1 MGPTLRA
8 ARALVLLAGFYL
20 LGLVLLAALAAAD
33 WAAAVHTPGAFAL
46 KVFLVSAVLALPI
59 VRGMFMLRTPPQEDV
74 PGVRVD
80 ESREP
85 RLWQTVRDVAQ
96 QVGTRAP
103 DEIVLTGD
111 VNAAVSEDSRL
122 LGLVGGTRR
131 LRIGLPL
138 MTGLSE
144 SGLRAVLAH
153 EMGHYGNAD
162 TRLAAVSERGRVH
175 VLRTIAHFEERAD
188 AKVSKE
194 RARQEKKAASAV
206 AKGRKAKEVDTTG
219 TGITYRAMA
228 RLYTAYGKVYLRA
241 TLSGSRRAEFAAD
254 VAAARIAGRD
264 ATSSALR
271 EIPVIDA
278 AHDFYLNCYA
288 TLGVDA
294 GLLPPPGE
302 FLGGFRHLLAARHE
316 ELDALRGELPTEPV
330 SPYDSHPPI
339 AERVARIEALPDDGR
354 ASDPV
359 RPSLS
364 LLADADRSF
373 AAVEE
378 TVLTPA
384 ALGLRRL
391 DWPELVHAAMS
402 VQTERSAQRF
412 GALALGTAGG
422 EDTSPHGTDGGGGTP
437 GHGADAHGTP
447 GHGADARP
455 GADADADR
463 TSRPEADPEGDGAGA
478 GTLGAL
484 LDAID
489 AGALW
494 RIAERLPRSAEAA
507 AAHGRAAREFAR
519 PQLRAGLSQLVSA
532 EYLRQGRA
540 RWQLS
545 WAESAALELPYGHV
559 DELPAALEA
568 AVADRPD
575 TGPLRALLEPVAAP
589 ETSVPAQAPAP
600 GPTA

>member
-175 VLRTIAHFEERAD
+175 VLRTVAHFEERAD

-228 RLYTAYGKVYLRA
+228 RLYTAYGKFYLRA

-316 ELDALRGELPTEPV
+316 ELDELRGELPTEPV

-463 TSRPEADPEGDGAGA
+463 TSRPEAAPEGDGAGA

>member
-1 MGPTLRA
+1 MGPTPRA

-20 LGLVLLAALAAAD
+20 LGLFLLAALATAD
-33 WAAAVHTPGAFAL
+33 WAAAVHTPGPFAL
-46 KVFLVSAVLALPI
+46 KVFIVSAVLALPI
-59 VRGMFMLRTPPQEDV
+59 VRGMFMLRTPPYEDV

-85 RLWQTVRDVAQ
+85 RLWQTVRDIAQ

-103 DEIVLTGD
+103 DEILLTGD

-122 LGLVGGTRR
+122 LGLAGGTRR

-162 TRLAAVSERGRVH
+162 TRLAAISERGRVH
-175 VLRTIAHFEERAD
+175 VLRTVAHFEERAG

-194 RARQEKKAASAV
+194 RARQERKAAAAV

-219 TGITYRAMA
+219 TGVTYRAMA
-228 RLYTAYGKVYLRA
+228 RLYTAYGKFYLRA

-422 EDTSPHGTDGGGGTP
+422 EDTSPRGTDGGGGTP
-437 GHGADAHGTP
+437 GHGADADGTP

-455 GADADADR
+455 GAGADADR
-463 TSRPEADPEGDGAGA
+463 TSRPEAAPEGDGAGA
-478 GTLGAL
+478 ATLGTL

-545 WAESAALELPYGHV
+545 WAESAALELPYGHA

-589 ETSVPAQAPAP
+589 ETSAPAQAPAP

>member
-8 ARALVLLAGFYL
+8 ARVLVLLAGFYL
-20 LGLVLLAALAAAD
+20 LGLVLLALLAAAD

-46 KVFLVSAVLALPI
+46 KVFIVSAVLALPI
-59 VRGMFMLRTPPQEDV
+59 VRGMFMLRMPPQEDV

-85 RLWQTVRDVAQ
+85 RLWQTVRDIAQ

-103 DEIVLTGD
+103 DEILLTGD

-122 LGLVGGTRR
+122 LGLAGGTRR

-138 MTGLSE
+138 MAGLSE

-175 VLRTIAHFEERAD
+175 VLRTIAHFEERAG
-188 AKVSKE
+188 AKVAKE
-194 RARQEKKAASAV
+194 RARQEKKAAAAV

-219 TGITYRAMA
+219 TGVTYRAMA
-228 RLYTAYGKVYLRA
+228 RLYTAYGKFYLRA

-391 DWPELVHAAMS
+391 DWPELVHTAMS
-402 VQTERSAQRF
+402 VRTERSAQRF

-422 EDTSPHGTDGGGGTP
+422 EDTSPRGTDGGGGTP
-437 GHGADAHGTP
+437 GHGADARP
-447 GHGADARP
+447 DADAH
-455 GADADADR
+455 ADR
-463 TSRPEADPEGDGAGA
+463 TSRPEAAPEGDGAGA
-478 GTLGAL
+478 ATLGAL

-494 RIAERLPRSAEAA
+494 RIAERLPRSEEAA

-589 ETSVPAQAPAP
+589 ETSAPAQAPAP

>member
-1 MGPTLRA
+1 MGPTPRA

-20 LGLVLLAALAAAD
+20 LGLFLLAALAAAD
-33 WAAAVHTPGAFAL
+33 WAAAVHTPGPFAL
-46 KVFLVSAVLALPI
+46 KVFIVSAVLALPI
-59 VRGMFMLRTPPQEDV
+59 VRGMFMLRTPPYEDV

-85 RLWQTVRDVAQ
+85 RLWQTVRDIAQ

-103 DEIVLTGD
+103 DEILLTGD

-122 LGLVGGTRR
+122 LGLAGGTRR

-162 TRLAAVSERGRVH
+162 TRLAAISERGRVH
-175 VLRTIAHFEERAD
+175 VLRTVAHFEERAG

-194 RARQEKKAASAV
+194 RARQEKKAAAAV

-219 TGITYRAMA
+219 TGVTYRAMA
-228 RLYTAYGKVYLRA
+228 RLYTAYGKFYLRA

-294 GLLPPPGE
+294 GLLPPTGE

-412 GALALGTAGG
+412 GALALGTAAG
-422 EDTSPHGTDGGGGTP
+422 EDTSPHGTHGGGGTP
-437 GHGADAHGTP
+437 GHGAG
-447 GHGADARP
+447 ARP
-455 GADADADR
+455 GAGADADR

-478 GTLGAL
+478 ATLGAL

-589 ETSVPAQAPAP
+589 ETSAPAQAPAP

>member
-175 VLRTIAHFEERAD
+175 VLRTVAHFEERAD

-228 RLYTAYGKVYLRA
+228 RLYTAYGKFYLRA

-378 TVLTPA
+378 TVLTPYRPGA
-384 ALGLRRL
+384 AAAGLAGAGPRR
-391 DWPELVHAAMS
+391 D
-402 VQTERSAQRF
+402 ERSDRAVRSAVR
-412 GALALGTAGG
+412 GAGARDGGRRGHVSARDGRWRRHAGARGRRPPRRRRRRGPHVTAGG
-422 EDTSPHGTDGGGGTP
+422 GPGGRRR
-437 GHGADAHGTP
+437 H
-447 GHGADARP
+447 
-455 GADADADR
+455 
-463 TSRPEADPEGDGAGA
+463 A

>member
-8 ARALVLLAGFYL
+8 TRALVLLAGFHL
-20 LGLVLLAALAAAD
+20 LGLVLLAALAAVD
-33 WAAAVHTPGAFAL
+33 WAAAVHTPGPFAL
-46 KVFLVSAVLALPI
+46 KVFIVSAVLAIPI
-59 VRGMFMLRTPPQEDV
+59 VRGMFMLRTPPDEDV

-80 ESREP
+80 DSHEP
-85 RLWQTVRDVAQ
+85 RLWQTVRDIAQ

-103 DEIVLTGD
+103 DEILLTGD
-111 VNAAVSEDSRL
+111 VNATVGEDSRF
-122 LGLVGGTRR
+122 LGLAGGTRR
-131 LRIGLPL
+131 LHIGLPL

-144 SGLRAVLAH
+144 TQLRAVLAH

-162 TRLAAVSERGRVH
+162 TRLAAISERGRVH
-175 VLRTIAHFEERAD
+175 VLRTIAHFEARAG

-194 RARQEKKAASAV
+194 RARQEKKAAAAV
-206 AKGRKAKEVDTTG
+206 ARGRKAKEVDTTG

-228 RLYTAYGKVYLRA
+228 RLYTAYGKFYLRA

-254 VAAARIAGRD
+254 IAAARIAGRD
-264 ATSSALR
+264 ATASALR

-288 TLGVDA
+288 TLGADA

-316 ELDALRGELPTEPV
+316 ELDAMRGGGLPDEPV

-339 AERVARIEALPDDGR
+339 AERVARIESLPDDGR

-364 LLADADRSF
+364 LLTDAEGAL

-402 VQTERSAQRF
+402 VHTEQSAQRF
-412 GALALGTAGG
+412 GALVLGAESG
-422 EDTSPHGTDGGGGTP
+422 ETRTERGDGTP
-437 GHGADAHGTP
+437 GREAGG
-447 GHGADARP
+447 
-455 GADADADR
+455 
-463 TSRPEADPEGDGAGA
+463 TSRPEPEGDGAG
-478 GTLGAL
+478 TLGVL

-494 RIAERLPRSAEAA
+494 RITERLPRSEAA
-507 AAHGRAAREFAR
+507 AAATGRAAREFAR

-545 WAESAALELPYGHV
+545 WTESAALELPYGHA

-575 TGPLRALLEPVAAP
+575 TGPLRALLAP
-589 ETSVPAQAPAP
+589 ASTPRTSEPAQAPAP
-600 GPTA
+600 GSTV

>member
-1 MGPTLRA
+1 MGPTPRA

-20 LGLVLLAALAAAD
+20 LGLFLLAALAAAD
-33 WAAAVHTPGAFAL
+33 WAAAVHTPGPFAL
-46 KVFLVSAVLALPI
+46 KVFIVSAVLALPI
-59 VRGMFMLRTPPQEDV
+59 VRGMFMLRTPPYEDV

-85 RLWQTVRDVAQ
+85 RLWQTVRDIAQ
-96 QVGTRAP
+96 QIGTRAP
-103 DEIVLTGD
+103 DEILLTGD

-122 LGLVGGTRR
+122 LGLAGGTRR

-138 MTGLSE
+138 MAGLSE

-162 TRLAAVSERGRVH
+162 TRLAAISERGRLH
-175 VLRTIAHFEERAD
+175 VLRTVAHFEERAG

-194 RARQEKKAASAV
+194 RARQEKKAAAAA

-219 TGITYRAMA
+219 TGVTYRAMA
-228 RLYTAYGKVYLRA
+228 RLYTAYGKFYLRA

-412 GALALGTAGG
+412 GALALGTAAG

-437 GHGADAHGTP
+437 GHGADA
-447 GHGADARP
+447 RP
-455 GADADADR
+455 GAGADADR

-478 GTLGAL
+478 ATLGAL

-589 ETSVPAQAPAP
+589 ETSAPAQAPAP

>member
-1 MGPTLRA
+1 MGPTPRA

-20 LGLVLLAALAAAD
+20 LGLFLLAALAAAD
-33 WAAAVHTPGAFAL
+33 WAAAVHTPGPFAL
-46 KVFLVSAVLALPI
+46 KVFIVSAVLALPI
-59 VRGMFMLRTPPQEDV
+59 VRGMFMLRTPPYEDV

-85 RLWQTVRDVAQ
+85 RLWQTVRDIAQ

-103 DEIVLTGD
+103 DEILLTGD

-122 LGLVGGTRR
+122 LGLAGGTRR

-162 TRLAAVSERGRVH
+162 TRLAAISERGRVH
-175 VLRTIAHFEERAD
+175 VLRTVAHFEERAG

-194 RARQEKKAASAV
+194 RARQEKKAAAAV

-219 TGITYRAMA
+219 TGVTYRAMA
-228 RLYTAYGKVYLRA
+228 RLYTAYGKFYLRA

-412 GALALGTAGG
+412 GALALGTTGG

-437 GHGADAHGTP
+437 GHGADA
-447 GHGADARP
+447 RP
-455 GADADADR
+455 DADADR

-478 GTLGAL
+478 ATLGAL

-545 WAESAALELPYGHV
+545 WAESAALELPYGHA

-589 ETSVPAQAPAP
+589 ETSAPAQAPAP